1 MDNTTP
7 HFETLKQI
15 LRLAR
20 QPSQLDGHPW
30 TQSLIV
36 QDALESCPELA
47 QASPGQQLIGALA
60 HLFPQLQPASPPR
73 AGKRLDPRWGEFGLL
88 AALYFT
94 PFNHGTPFPTSLL
107 DAWARIDCAILHSV
121 YGQAEDG
128 LSEEQVNKYRLVGDD
143 VDYGSASTLS
153 DWHKKG
159 LQRFTEIA
167 LNRERFLARA
177 YAKPSAILD
186 ETSAAGV
193 AHEALK
199 PSAQE
204 TKRSMLRKRV
214 IWSSLG
220 LLLLSALVLGF
231 LKAHSIYT
239 RGLLVYEDVTCLQ
252 QVVQTQTD
260 LSSLEAR
267 CSALVPKHRSSNAVP
282 GPLQTYERVLPV
294 LDVLQSDLAAF
305 KDEAGLL
312 LALSPKLEW
321 IPVYGKDI
329 ASAPSLI
336 ELAEHLVNTSLLSAQ
351 AADPFLRELQS
362 AESQLD
368 PAAITALLVKAGPA
382 IDEARLELDRALDLR
397 EAVHAEQLSPR
408 LRSLLVDELDP
419 KLRLA
424 DQGLSLAQALPGVL
438 GAGSDGPKTYLVLV
452 ENEDELRP
460 TGGFITAVGNLV
472 VHNGS
477 VLQLGFEDSGAQ
489 EDWSEPYPPAPWQ
502 LQEYMNSPVLI
513 LRDANWFSDFPTAAL
528 WAEYLYAY
536 THDHSVDGVI
546 AFDQQFL
553 IMLLE
558 QLGPLDVE
566 GVSYPID
573 AGNVTEYMRQAKQ
586 PPSGESIPLDWTRKA
601 FMGKLAEAIL
611 TQLSDGGQ
619 DWAGLTEVLSRALA
633 ERHLL
638 LQFDDPALT
647 ALLAEHSWDNA
658 LRPAGGDY
666 LMVTDSNI
674 GFNKTNAVVDVDLT
688 YDVDLSDLS
697 SPQATLTL
705 LHRNNAAPDVPC
717 IHWDDANE
725 ITGEESYPI
734 DRCYW
739 NYLRVYK
746 QAGAALL
753 DASPH
758 TIPAEWMILEEPVPA
773 RVDVLEEE
781 IPGVQGFGTLL
792 VVPGGEAW
800 DTNFQFSLPASV
812 LSADPATGEYAY
824 QLRVQK
830 QPGTL
835 AHGLTVRIHLPGRA
849 VLKSMPPGA
858 VLRDNHLLLE
868 TDLRT
873 DVEINVSFSVP

>member
-1 MDNTTP
+1 MDTTP

-30 TQSLIV
+30 TQGLIV
-36 QDALESCPELA
+36 QEALESCPELA

-73 AGKRLDPRWGEFGLL
+73 AGKRLDPRWGEYGLL

-121 YGQAEDG
+121 YGKDGDG

-143 VDYGSASTLS
+143 IDYGSASTLS

-159 LQRFTEIA
+159 LQRFTEIT

-177 YAKPSAILD
+177 YAKPSAILE

-193 AHEALK
+193 ADEARK
-199 PSAQE
+199 PGAQE
-204 TKRSMLRKRV
+204 TKRSTFRKRV
-214 IWSSLG
+214 IWLALG
-220 LLLLSALVLGF
+220 FLLLSALGLAL

-252 QVVQTQTD
+252 QVLQTQTD

-267 CSALVPKHRSSNAVP
+267 CSGLIPKHRSSNAAP
-282 GPLQTYERVLPV
+282 SLLQIYERALPV
-294 LDVLQSDLAAF
+294 LDALRTDLAAF
-305 KDEAGLL
+305 KEEADPVLRL
-312 LALSPKLEW
+312 CPKLEW
-321 IPVYGKDI
+321 IPVYGNDI
-329 ASAPSLI
+329 ASAPSLV
-336 ELAEHLVNTSLLSAQ
+336 ELAEHLLDVSLLSAQ

-368 PAAITALLVKAGPA
+368 PAAITALLVKAGLT
-382 IDEARLELDRALDLR
+382 IDEARLELDRAMDVR
-397 EAVHAEQLSPR
+397 KTIATEQLSPR
-408 LRSLLVDELDP
+408 LRSLIVDELDP
-419 KLRLA
+419 KLKLA

-477 VLQLGFEDSGAQ
+477 VLQLSFEDSGAQ
-489 EDWSEPYPPAPWQ
+489 EDWAEPYPSAPWQ

-558 QLGPLDVE
+558 QFGPLDVE

-573 AGNVTEYMRQAKQ
+573 AANVTEYMREAKH

-611 TQLSDGGQ
+611 TKLSDGGQ
-619 DWAGLTEVLSRALA
+619 DWAGLAQVLSRALA

-638 LQFDDPALT
+638 LQFDDPVLT
-647 ALLAEHSWDNA
+647 ALLAERSWDNA
-658 LRPAGGDY
+658 LRPTGGDY
-666 LMVTDSNI
+666 LMVTDTNI
-674 GFNKTNAVVDVDLT
+674 GFNKTNAVVDVGLT
-688 YDVDLSDLS
+688 YDVDLGDLS

-717 IHWDDANE
+717 IHWDADNE

-746 QAGAALL
+746 QVDVVLL
-753 DASPH
+753 DATPH
-758 TIPAEWMILEEPVPA
+758 AISADWMILGEDVPA

-792 VVPGGEAW
+792 VVPGGEAQ
-800 DTNFQFSLPASV
+800 DTSFQFSLPASV
-812 LSADPATGEYAY
+812 LSAGSAAGEYVY

-849 VLKSMPPGA
+849 MLQSGPPGA
-858 VLRDNHLLLE
+858 VLQDNHLLIE

-873 DVEINVSFSVP
+873 DLEFSIAFTVP